1 MTWFFAFSSVGVALT
16 MIMAAFRRTLGLRWL
31 EWLGGIAL
39 FGLIA
44 GLLVRYG
51 GGKGEEKDDPQKD
64 AAPKQA

>member
-44 GLLVRYG
+44 GLLVRYSG
-51 GGKGEEKDDPQKD
+51 AACDEKTDHQ
-64 AAPKQA
+64 